1 MAWKWL
7 TYCGQRHALFCFV
20 CLAFSKPND
29 PSIFIRGMTDWRHVH
44 QRIEEHERGMAHRQ
58 CAEAYFL
65 NCSRA
70 SIGHLLEGRQLTG
83 HREQVKKRR
92 QVLERVVEVVK
103 VIGKRGLSYRQ
114 EHNEAAYTL
123 DNDSID
129 HGNFLE
135 LIILLGKYDVCL
147 KEHLSSVIE
156 KSKQIHASG
165 TQGRGSLI
173 TLLSKTTV
181 NAVIDAIKHLIEES
195 ISADIKKAGMFSV
208 QLDTTQD
215 ITERDQCS
223 VILRYVTDAIHE
235 RLVAVIQCSTTT
247 GQSFVTL
254 LTDVLER
261 LKLDIGRCISNS
273 TDGASNMQGQYRG
286 FSALMASKNP
296 THQHVWCYAH
306 VLNLV
311 LSDTTHSVIESASL
325 FDLLNDIAVF
335 IKESYARVNVWET
348 VNQDKRHK
356 RISPVGETRWWAKH
370 DALRKVFGN
379 YGKPH
384 DGLFVEVV
392 STLSAIMKLKTLA
405 SNARNKARGYRD
417 GLLRY
422 ETVLTAQLFLR
433 IFEITSALSK
443 YLQTGGMDILSA
455 YRMVTTTQDSLTEI
469 ARDFPAVK
477 DAADCFVH
485 WANEKLEE
493 QDELGLEVEA
503 ALPQKRVKRKK
514 VLPGEMAQDE
524 SLSDSEKAY
533 EINVHH
539 QIIDTAVEAM
549 HKRFSTH
556 GTLYADL
563 SLLHPRNFPLIHTS
577 ALPESALE
585 GLSKCLVVY
594 DSRATATNLQSELRN
609 LAQQWDR
616 LVQSP
621 LDDYA
626 TRAVEEESD
635 DQEEMDMISKTC
647 ASCKE
652 CPLCCYKVLLRFN
665 MLTHAYPLLG
675 LAYKF
680 LLTLS
685 VTRVACERSFST
697 LHYIKNRLRSSLS
710 ASKLEAFMLM
720 ATEKDVLVSLDTDTV
735 IDRVAEKTELMKKL
749 LL

>member
-7 TYCGQRHALFCFV
+7 TYSDERNALFCFL

-29 PSIFIRGMTDWRHVH
+29 PSSFIGGMTDWRHVH

-58 CAEAYFL
+58 CAEAYVL

-70 SIGHLLEGRQLTG
+70 SVDHLLEGRQLKG

-92 QVLERVVEVVK
+92 QVLERVVEVVR
-103 VIGKRGLSYRQ
+103 VLGKRGLSYRQ

-123 DNDSID
+123 DINSLD

-181 NAVIDAIKHLIEES
+181 DAVIDAIKHLIQES
-195 ISADIKKAGMFSV
+195 ISADIKKAGMYSV

-215 ITERDQCS
+215 VTGREQCS
-223 VILRYVTDAIHE
+223 VILRFVTDAVHE
-235 RLVAVIQCSTTT
+235 RLVAVVQCSTTT

-254 LTDVLER
+254 LTEVLES
-261 LKLDIGRCISNS
+261 LQLDIGLCIGNA

-311 LSDTTHSVIESASL
+311 LSDTTHSVIESGSL

-335 IKESYARVNVWET
+335 IRDSYTRVSVWET
-348 VNQDKRHK
+348 ESQDKRHK
-356 RISPVGETRWWAKH
+356 RISTIGETRWWAKH
-370 DALRKVFGN
+370 HALRKVFGN
-379 YGKPH
+379 FGRP
-384 DGLFVEVV
+384 DGGLFVEVV
-392 STLSAIMKLKTLA
+392 STLSAIMKLKSLA

-433 IFEITSALSK
+433 VFEFTSPLSK

-455 YRMVTTTQDSLTEI
+455 HRMVTTTHDSLTKI

-493 QDELGLEVEA
+493 QDDLDLEVEA
-503 ALPQKRVKRKK
+503 ALPQKRLKKKK

-533 EINVHH
+533 EVNVHH
-539 QIIDTAVEAM
+539 QILDTAVEAM
-549 HKRFSTH
+549 HHRFLTH

-563 SLLHPRNFPLIHTS
+563 SLLHPKNFPLIQTSGGALPVS
-577 ALPESALE
+577 ALQE
-585 GLSKCLVVY
+585 LSKCLVVY
-594 DSRATATNLQSELRN
+594 DSRATVTDLQIELRN

-616 LVQSP
+616 LVQSQ
-621 LDDYA
+621 LDNYA
-626 TRAVEEESD
+626 TNFIALLHICSCGLLEGHSTFSQPAALSPRGVPG
-635 DQEEMDMISKTC
+635 MCISLVWTSQAFFKFVIFGVKDC
-647 ASCKE
+647 L
-652 CPLCCYKVLLRFN
+652 PLMWSSRVF
-665 MLTHAYPLLG
+665 
-675 LAYKF
+675 F
-680 LLTLS
+680 L
-685 VTRVACERSFST
+685 F
-697 LHYIKNRLRSSLS
+697 H
-710 ASKLEAFMLM
+710 
-720 ATEKDVLVSLDTDTV
+720 
-735 IDRVAEKTELMKKL
+735 
-749 LL
+749 